1 MKFSTFL
8 LLMAV
13 LVVVLAFDTAG
24 NAGDSAP
31 KPSVESEA
39 PPSPIVQRIRER
51 TVTITPSKVER
62 TAEECGPAGCR
73 TVSRSSVIERQ
84 PAASRIRSRGGLF
97 QRLRERRSRS
107 VSVSRSLGCSK

>member
-24 NAGDSAP
+24 NAGDPAP
-31 KPSVESEA
+31 AAVAEA
-39 PPSPIVQRIRER
+39 APQSTIIQRIRER

-62 TAEECGPAGCR
+62 TAEACGPNGCR
-73 TVSRSSVIERQ
+73 TVRRTSTVERQ
-84 PAASRIRSRGGLF
+84 PVSSRLRSRGGLL
-97 QRLRERRSRS
+97 QRLRGRRSRS
-107 VSVSRSLGCSK
+107 VSVSRSFGCSK